1 MDNFLI
7 GTFLVC
13 T

>member
-7 GTFLVC
+7 P
-13 T
+13 

>member
-1 MDNFLI
+1 MFYLQI

-13 T
+13 G